1 MWMCADIGY
10 KNKLPKFKIGLVY
23 IGSKEAFK
31 SIVIEAKDLKTAF
44 NLAAGYLKP
53 NHMQTLMHVVV

>member
-1 MWMCADIGY
+1 MWMGADIGY

-23 IGSKEAFK
+23 FGSKEAFET
-31 SIVIEAKDLKTAF
+31 ITVEAKDLKTAF

-53 NHMQTLMHVVV
+53 NHMQTLMEVVL